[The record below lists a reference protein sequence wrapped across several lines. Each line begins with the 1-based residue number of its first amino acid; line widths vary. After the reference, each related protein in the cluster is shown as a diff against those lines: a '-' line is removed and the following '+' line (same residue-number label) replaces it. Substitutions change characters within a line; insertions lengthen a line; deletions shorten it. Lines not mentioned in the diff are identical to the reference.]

1 MVTVTTKSDYG
12 YEIIKNAIAKRKEH
26 GAELKKF
33 TSEVYTKGNLKVRNY
48 PKRVLGQKVD
58 FADGDTSKQKMIY
71 LSETVSNYSVDEN
84 GKEKTEV
91 ISSKVSGQ
99 PDAYGLSNPQFFSF
113 YNENVFIGGRETTL
127 NERGFVSP
135 LADNSSNF
143 YRFRFKGSF
152 VEDGILINKIQVTP
166 RRKYE
171 PLFTGFINIVEEE
184 WRIHSLE
191 LTLTKESQMNLLDTL
206 KIQQMYVPLKRS
218 NKTRLYTLL

>member
-1 MVTVTTKSDYG
+1 MKKYFILFISFLVICTSSIAGKISGRVTDKKTGDPLAFATISVKGSERGTNANNNSFYSLTLPPGTYTLICQYVGYKKEEKSITVTDADITVNFELSQQDENLEMVTVSTKSDYG

-48 PKRVLGQKVD
+48 PKKVFGQKVD

-113 YNENVFIGGRETTL
+113 
-127 NERGFVSP
+127 
-135 LADNSSNF
+135 
-143 YRFRFKGSF
+143 
-152 VEDGILINKIQVTP
+152 
-166 RRKYE
+166 
-171 PLFTGFINIVEEE
+171 
-184 WRIHSLE
+184 
-191 LTLTKESQMNLLDTL
+191 
-206 KIQQMYVPLKRS
+206 
-218 NKTRLYTLL
+218 